1 MEEAVSPP
9 ASDAAGSLR
18 STPALIGLAALSFVL
33 ALITGPEQL
42 YYVLFAINP
51 HLFGIGPHSNF
62 FGELWYTYVLNGDN
76 SYTRFDAGLFT
87 GAVEDAFMLA
97 PCYLACGIGL
107 LRRSRWVVPLGLF
120 TAGMIWY
127 AIVYF
132 IVSDLASGLGS
143 VTNEVS
149 FWAPLTLYVAYPI
162 WMVITLV
169 LKRNW
174 FTRR

>member
-1 MEEAVSPP
+1 MEETISPP
-9 ASDAAGSLR
+9 ASANAMTLR
-18 STPALIGLAALSFVL
+18 PSPTLVALAILSFTL
-33 ALITGPEQL
+33 ALITGPEQF

-51 HLFGIGPHSNF
+51 HLFGIGPNTNF
-62 FGELWYTYVLNGDN
+62 FGELWYAYVLNGDN
-76 SYTRFDAGLFT
+76 SYTHFDAGLFT

-97 PCYLACGIGL
+97 PCYFTCGIGL

-132 IVSDLASGLGS
+132 IVGDLASGLGS

-149 FWAPLTLYVAYPI
+149 FWAPLTLYVGYPI
-162 WMVITLV
+162 WMIIVLV
-169 LKRNW
+169 ARRKQ
-174 FTRR
+174 FTR